1 MNLFESARQWVLG
14 NAKYYQ
20 GDNQLK
26 LVLLVCVPCFTITIV
41 ALCLADISLYLI
53 AFIIIILTL
62 LCSYVV
68 VASQLNSDY
77 QIRTLSN
84 LIESMIDGD
93 YTLRGRLQTNQAFQE
108 LLNLIN
114 ELADTLSKHKIE
126 AKESRLLL
134 ERIMEQMD
142 AIVLATDETGLV
154 VMANA
159 SAKKLVLGKVNNIE
173 NTLLSSTLIG
183 EEIENATS
191 GIVDFSHTQLTGE
204 HFLLKEA
211 FLSEGKKHQLYML
224 TNAERL
230 LMEKER
236 KAWQSLLRVLSHELN
251 NSLTPIVA
259 ISQTMQSKLQ
269 KLADEKQQTSLLD
282 GIGIIN
288 ERAGSLSEFIASYS
302 QLAHLPKPNIS
313 TLAFKTML
321 DNLAALFPMCRVITD
336 IDATLKISADKNQFE
351 QVMINIFKNA
361 VEAMAQQSEKII
373 HVSARQEGAWQHI
386 TIEDQGAGI
395 ANLDNVF
402 VPFYT
407 TKNQGSGIGLTLCR
421 QIMFNHNGLIK
432 LKNVEVDNQGL
443 DNQGIENQG
452 VAVTL
457 SLPLNDSVN
466 FS

>member
-1 MNLFESARQWVLG
+1 MNLFKSARQWLLG

-26 LVLLVCVPCFTITIV
+26 LVLLVCIPCVAMTIS
-41 ALCLADISLYLI
+41 ALLLAEISIYLI

-114 ELADTLSKHKIE
+114 ELADTLSQHKIE

-159 SAKKLVLGKVNNIE
+159 SAKKLVLGNVENIE
-173 NTLLSSTLIG
+173 KIQLSSTLIG
-183 EEIENATS
+183 GEIEHATS

-204 HFLLKEA
+204 HFLLKES

-302 QLAHLPKPNIS
+302 QLAHLPKPNVSNIS
-313 TLAFKTML
+313 LKIML
-321 DNLAALFPMCRVITD
+321 DNLAALFPMCEVNTVID
-336 IDATLKISADKNQFE
+336 EKLMIHVDKNQFE
-351 QVMINIFKNA
+351 QVLINIFKNA
-361 VEAMAQQSEKII
+361 VEAMELQSEKVIQ
-373 HVSARQEGAWQHI
+373 VNSYQEGAWQHI
-386 TIEDQGAGI
+386 IIEDQGAGI
-395 ANLDNVF
+395 ANLENVF

-407 TKNQGSGIGLTLCR
+407 TKNKGSGIGLTLCR

-432 LKNVEVDNQGL
+432 LKNVGVKNK
-443 DNQGIENQG
+443 G

-457 SLPLNDSVN
+457 SLPAIENVN